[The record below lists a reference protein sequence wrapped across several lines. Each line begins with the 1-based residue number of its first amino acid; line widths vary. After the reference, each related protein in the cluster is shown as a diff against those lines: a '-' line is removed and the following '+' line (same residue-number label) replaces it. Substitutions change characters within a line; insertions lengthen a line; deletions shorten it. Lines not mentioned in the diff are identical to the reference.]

1 MLIQMFALVIYLNN
15 KYWEHEVDG
24 QVPEAV
30 FCPGGEALH
39 SLVEHL
45 LQQKDFWAAERLLEI
60 CFRRPNDNA
69 TILSREASRDRF
81 AQRDCKR
88 IWRSVEWFVNTMDG
102 DRDEEALRA
111 RLSILQTVC
120 EGLLRRNLSH
130 IAIEPRE
137 CHAWSWSTAFS
148 TMDSLAAKITNL
160 DEDYV
165 WPTSRRF
172 VRQRLIQVDKSIL
185 ESLTQKDLAP
195 QNYLEE
201 IAELRRCAE
210 INEDLRLEHGIRQR
224 RNFLETYMSDYE
236 EIEVDS
242 APERQQDSPTK
253 LHMRVS
259 EMQHKLEESVASY
272 KELDMRFKELSMSYS
287 LLYHA

>member
-1 MLIQMFALVIYLNN
+1 
-15 KYWEHEVDG
+15 
-24 QVPEAV
+24 
-30 FCPGGEALH
+30 
-39 SLVEHL
+39 
-45 LQQKDFWAAERLLEI
+45 
-60 CFRRPNDNA
+60 
-69 TILSREASRDRF
+69 
-81 AQRDCKR
+81 
-88 IWRSVEWFVNTMDG
+88 
-102 DRDEEALRA
+102 
-111 RLSILQTVC
+111 
-120 EGLLRRNLSH
+120 
-130 IAIEPRE
+130 
-137 CHAWSWSTAFS
+137 
-148 TMDSLAAKITNL
+148 MDSLAAKITNL

-165 WPTSRRF
+165 WPTSRGF